1 MELFGFGTTER
12 PNSRERPPSNPTT
25 PPQRSPHPIPF
36 RYLNYLRNI
45 LPFVTLYLCTK
56 PAAKHE
62 TEGRIHRGPTLP
74 RCSCRLP
81 ARSRNRGRGVS
92 LNLFFRT
99 PLTAGLHPPASLQ
112 HSEFPIT
119 GPVRYDP
126 GLVYTETQDLDHT
139 ARSPGTP
146 VGDFGF
152 GWFVDQPPSV
162 PPPPPRWVASSYPP
176 RSGG

>member
-1 MELFGFGTTER
+1 MADAAEAEVPGALIRIAE
-12 PNSRERPPSNPTT
+12 NEPPY
-25 PPQRSPHPIPF
+25 I
-36 RYLNYLRNI
+36 
-45 LPFVTLYLCTK
+45 

-81 ARSRNRGRGVS
+81 ARAVATAAAESPWICSFGHRS
-92 LNLFFRT
+92 LRAST
-99 PLTAGLHPPASLQ
+99 PRQ
-112 HSEFPIT
+112 HFEFPIT